1 MSLETC
7 TLNIEFA
14 EEVYQYLID
23 HPDEHNQGQWTK
35 TTPCGTVRCIA
46 GTACHLAGYEITAA
60 FGVTGALAYTARKL
74 LGLTAWEADRL
85 FFLTDN
91 TAALHLFREYID
103 RAEDERDAA
112 LVQL

>member
-1 MSLETC
+1 MSPETC

-23 HPDEHNQGQWTK
+23 HPDEHNQGQW
-35 TTPCGTVRCIA
+35 CGTARCIA
-46 GTACHLAGYEITAA
+46 GTACHLAGHKITPVSLLTDEVAR
-60 FGVTGALAYTARKL
+60 TARRL
-74 LGLTAWEADRL
+74 LGLTAWEAGQL
-85 FFLTDN
+85 FYRTDN
-91 TAALHLFREYID
+91 AAALRLFREYID

>member
-1 MSLETC
+1 MSPETC

-46 GTACHLAGYEITAA
+46 GTACHLAGHGITTASIL
-60 FGVTGALAYTARKL
+60 TGALAYTARKL

-85 FFLTDN
+85 FHCPDN
-91 TAALHLFREYID
+91 EAALLLFREYID